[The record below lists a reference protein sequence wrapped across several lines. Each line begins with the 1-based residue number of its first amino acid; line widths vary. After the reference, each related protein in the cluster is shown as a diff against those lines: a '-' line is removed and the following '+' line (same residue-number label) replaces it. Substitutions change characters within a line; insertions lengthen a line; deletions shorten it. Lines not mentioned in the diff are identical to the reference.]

1 MRSKSKMFVMYGF
14 RLDDEDDT
22 AYFGES
28 NKIVTEL
35 AAARRFFSKPRKG
48 QKGFGTP
55 EQWLEF
61 INSAPDLNQ
70 GYRFHLVPVT
80 L

>member
-1 MRSKSKMFVMYGF
+1 MRSKSKTFVMYGF

-48 QKGFGTP
+48 
-55 EQWLEF
+55 
-61 INSAPDLNQ
+61 
-70 GYRFHLVPVT
+70 
-80 L
+80 